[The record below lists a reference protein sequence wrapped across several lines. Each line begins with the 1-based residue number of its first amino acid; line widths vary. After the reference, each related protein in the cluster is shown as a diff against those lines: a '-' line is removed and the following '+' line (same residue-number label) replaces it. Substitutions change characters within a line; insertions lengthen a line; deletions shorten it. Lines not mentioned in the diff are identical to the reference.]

1 MKLVLSLCLLTA
13 SGMALTLS
21 SCCCTSDTDAPSLG
35 RMPRFKPMP
44 AAPEMV
50 DAAPEVRVIP
60 AK

>member
-1 MKLVLSLCLLTA
+1 MKLVLTLCLLAA

-21 SCCCTSDTDAPSLG
+21 SCCCTSDTAAPSLG

-44 AAPEMV
+44 PAPQMV
-50 DAAPEVRVIP
+50 DSVPEVQVIP